1 MGGIMHARSTTVTA
15 EPSTIDRG
23 IRYVQ
28 DELLPELMTID
39 GCVGLSL
46 LIDHSTGRCIATTA
60 WETEQAMRASADE
73 VRPLRDHLV
82 VTFGSSSAEVDE
94 WEVAIMHRDH
104 QSTAGARARASW
116 FQVDPKAVGTS
127 TEAFRAQLPAIE
139 DLPGFCS
146 TSLLTNAESGRAVS
160 TTVFDSAEAIV
171 QTRGQANGLRSR
183 LAEQAGAEVIEV
195 AEFEL
200 AVAHLRV
207 PEMA

>member
-1 MGGIMHARSTTVTA
+1 MHARSTSITA

-28 DELLPELMTID
+28 DELMPELLTID

-46 LIDHSTGRCIATTA
+46 LIDHSTGRCIATSA
-60 WETEQAMRASADE
+60 WETREAMLASAAE
-73 VRPLRDHLV
+73 VQPLRDHLV
-82 VTFGSSSAEVDE
+82 VTFGSSSADVDE

-104 QSTAGARARASW
+104 QSTPGARARTSW
-116 FQVDPKAVGTS
+116 FQIDPMAVGTS
-127 TEAFRAQLPAIE
+127 IEAFRAVLPTLE

-146 TSLLTNAESGRAVS
+146 ASLLTNAESGRAVS
-160 TTVFDSAEAIV
+160 TVVYDSAEAIA
-171 QTRGQANGLRSR
+171 QTRGQASGLRTR
-183 LAEQAGAEVIEV
+183 VAQQTGAEVIEV